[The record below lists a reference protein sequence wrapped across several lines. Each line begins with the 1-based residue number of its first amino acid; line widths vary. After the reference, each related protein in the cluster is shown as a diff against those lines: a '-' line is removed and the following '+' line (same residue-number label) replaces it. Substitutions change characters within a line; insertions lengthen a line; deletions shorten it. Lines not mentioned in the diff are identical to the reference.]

1 MMRLVYLSPVPWN
14 SFAQRPHQFVRWFHQ
29 QFNAKVLWIDPY
41 PTRFPDLSD
50 VQRVL
55 ASKFVQTSTVVGT
68 VKDKENPEKADWL
81 TLVKVPALPIE
92 PLPASGFLQ
101 QWFWR
106 KAMAEIDA
114 FVGNT
119 KAQIVV
125 GKPSKLALQVLARY
139 PEMAS
144 MYDAMDDFPAFYEGL
159 SSKAMQYTEGT
170 LAARVNKIVIS
181 SSAVSR
187 FSDQADKL
195 SLILNACDSDNLPPA
210 LPRSEQSPVY
220 GYVGTIGHWFDW
232 DAVVKLA
239 SSLIMTDPRA
249 LVRLIGPV
257 FTPPPC
263 ALPKNVQILPACSH
277 ARAMQA
283 MQKFSVG
290 LIPFKRKLLTASVDP
305 IKYYEYRSLGI
316 PVLSSDFG
324 EMSLRADEDG
334 VFLYNGES
342 DFTTLLKTCLRHRSS
357 ADGLSKFRADNSW
370 AARFAGLIPLF
381 DAGADH
387 RGRRKSAARLE
398 QFAWQRA

>member
-1 MMRLVYLSPVPWN
+1 MMLLVYLSPVPWN

-29 QFNAKVLWIDPY
+29 QFNARVLWIDPY
-41 PTRFPDLSD
+41 PTRFPDMSD

-55 ASKFVQTSTVVGT
+55 ASKFTQVSANAGT
-68 VKDKENPEKADWL
+68 VKEKENPEKANWL

-114 FVGNT
+114 FVGNG

-159 SSKAMQYTEGT
+159 SSKAMQYTEAN
-170 LAARVNKIVIS
+170 LAARVNKIVVS

-187 FSDQADKL
+187 FSGHADKL

-210 LPRSEQSPVY
+210 LPRPEQSPVY

-239 SSLIMTDPRA
+239 SSLINTDPRA

-263 ALPKNVQILPACSH
+263 VLPKNVQILPACSH
-277 ARAMQA
+277 TRAMQA

-324 EMSLRADEDG
+324 EMSLRADEEG
-334 VFLYNGES
+334 VFLYDVDS

-357 ADGLSKFRADNSW
+357 VDDLSKFRADNSW

-387 RGRRKSAARLE
+387 RGGRKSAARLE
-398 QFAWQRA
+398 QFTLQGA